1 LRKQDDGIQMKKTS
15 QTEAEFNASLAPRL
29 LGGARSAA
37 PMHMND
43 LPLGASKSLTELLR
57 DEPEGAGKPP
67 QQPAPLQLVEVAAPD
82 NTQNIGL
89 HLIVDSPYQPRKK
102 YDETELQLLGET
114 LKRRGQDEPVMVRKL
129 ASGKYELIAGHRRV
143 RAARLI
149 GWSEIGARVV
159 TLGDR
164 EACIATLVHNES
176 NVKLSD
182 YERGMAYRTA
192 LKEGYASTQA
202 EVASIFGC
210 TQARVSQCLGLFD
223 LPAPVLALMDK
234 YPELVTYR
242 KARVIK
248 EVLAQYPTEHDS
260 ITRSVEELID
270 NPQMDQS
277 ELRALLVKP
286 FEKKR
291 VRLKPSIP
299 KTISDRNGE
308 SAFRIQVKSRDIHIQ
323 VEEGVDVEQALHKAV
338 AALRE
343 FASTLDVLK
352 KNSAGD

>member
-1 LRKQDDGIQMKKTS
+1 VKKTG

-29 LGGARSAA
+29 LGGTRNAA

-43 LPLGASKSLTELLR
+43 LPSGASKSLTELLR
-57 DEPEGAGKPP
+57 DEPEGAGKSA
-67 QQPAPLQLVEVAAPD
+67 QQAPPLQQVEVPAAD
-82 NTQNIGL
+82 STQEIGL
-89 HLIVDSPYQPRKK
+89 HLIVDSPYQPRRK
-102 YDETELQLLGET
+102 YDESELQLLGET
-114 LKRRGQDEPVMVRKL
+114 LKRRGQDEPVTARRL
-129 ASGKYELIAGHRRV
+129 SSGKYELIAGHRRV

-149 GWSEIGARVV
+149 GWSEIWARVV
-159 TLGDR
+159 TLLDR
-164 EACIATLVHNES
+164 DACIATLVHNES
-176 NVKLSD
+176 NIKLSD

-192 LKEGYASTQA
+192 LKEGYAGTQA
-202 EVASIFGC
+202 EVASVFGC
-210 TQARVSQCLGLFD
+210 TQARVSQCLSLFD

-234 YPELVTYR
+234 YPELITYR

-248 EVLAQYPTEHDS
+248 EVLTQYPTEHDT

-277 ELRALLVKP
+277 ELRALLIKP

-291 VRLKPSIP
+291 ARLKPSVP
-299 KTISDRNGE
+299 RTISDRNGE

-338 AALRE
+338 AALKE
-343 FASTLDVLK
+343 FANTLEVPK
-352 KNSAGD
+352 KNSTGD